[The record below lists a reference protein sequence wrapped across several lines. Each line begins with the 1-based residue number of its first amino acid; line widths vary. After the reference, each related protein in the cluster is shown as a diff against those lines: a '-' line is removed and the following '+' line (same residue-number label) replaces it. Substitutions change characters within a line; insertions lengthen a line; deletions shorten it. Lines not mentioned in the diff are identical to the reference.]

1 MQPELSI
8 IIPVYNC
15 EKYIIRCLGSVLRQ
29 QDSDK
34 YEIIVVNDGSTDNT
48 AQKLNQFAP
57 KYKNINVI
65 HQKNAGVSVARN
77 VGISASH
84 GKYITFIDSDDMV
97 GFKAQMFDKHL
108 QNSMCRTRHDLICA
122 GTHKDV
128 PKRLTAEYFDNGY
141 FVNMLN
147 VAYKTKADIV
157 LGGYVG
163 IDYEGD
169 FIGPHLWCN
178 VYDTQYV
185 YKDTLQ
191 DKQIAIKA
199 IDSRQSA
206 NFALYSRDFL
216 DKSSLRFV
224 VNMQLDE
231 DILFGMLAV
240 LYAKKIAT
248 APDVTYF
255 YNRHSGSLSNMDSL
269 LKYDIAYIQRFAVL
283 LNEIAKMPKYE
294 SLFTHYTQEYAKYV
308 ERYIM
313 RPRYDIQ
320 NDDEITFPNS
330 MYNCADC
337 KRTSCKGFIRCR
349 IVNDVLEHCRQNII
363 KYLPNS
369 NVRM

>member
-15 EKYIIRCLGSVLRQ
+15 EKYIIRCLGSILRQ

-48 AQKLNQFAP
+48 ANKLNKFAP
-57 KYKNINVI
+57 KYKNIKVI

-84 GKYITFIDSDDMV
+84 GKYVTFVDGDDIV
-97 GFKAQMFDKHL
+97 GINAKAFDKHL
-108 QNSMCRTRHDLICA
+108 QDSKCNKKYDVMCV

-128 PKRLTAEYFDNGY
+128 PKKLTAEYFDNGY

-147 VAYKTKADIV
+147 VARKTTADIV
-157 LGGYVG
+157 LGGHVG

-169 FIGPHLWCN
+169 FNGPHLWRN
-178 VYDTQYV
+178 VYDAQYV
-185 YKDTLQ
+185 YKDTPQ
-191 DKQIAIKA
+191 DKQTA
-199 IDSRQSA
+199 IDAVDLRQNA
-206 NFALYSRDFL
+206 NFALYSRAFL
-216 DKSSLRFV
+216 DKNNLRFV

-240 LYAKKIAT
+240 LHAKKIAT

-255 YNRHSGSLSNMDSL
+255 YNRHPGTLSNLDCVS
-269 LKYDIAYIQRFAVL
+269 KYDIAYLQRSAVL
-283 LNEIAKMPKYE
+283 LNEIAKMPKYD

-308 ERYIM
+308 ERYIV
-313 RPRYDIQ
+313 RFD
-320 NDDEITFPNS
+320 NEIKLPTN
-330 MYNCADC
+330 MYNCVDC
-337 KRTSCKGFIRCR
+337 KRTSCKGFIGCR
-349 IVNDVLEHCRQNII
+349 IVDDVLEHCKQNII
-363 KYLPNS
+363 KYLSNS